1 MPSPKTLEH
10 CFLLIISFENWS
22 QKALSVGRHLAIE
35 GEVAHQVLRF
45 WMVEKLGGI
54 AYGLRDG
61 FGMDAL
67 ALLKGSY
74 PVFHENLEGFDL
86 VLVD

>member
-1 MPSPKTLEH
+1 MVSKSAVSGR
-10 CFLLIISFENWS
+10 LLVVSG
-22 QKALSVGRHLAIE
+22 KLP
-35 GEVAHQVLRF
+35 HQAFGLR
-45 WMVEKLGGI
+45 MGKKLGGI